1 MRGGFIGGF
10 IGLIPGIGGNI
21 ADWFAYSQT
30 VAVANKEKDSGA
42 SIGQGH
48 VRGVI
53 GCEGANNAQ
62 KATSY
67 VRRLFCLVSRCIPFE
82 VIVMGLLMYV
92 GLELGTS
99 MF

>member
-1 MRGGFIGGF
+1 MGRYARRFHWWVHR
-10 IGLIPGIGGNI
+10 LIPCIGGNI

-67 VRRLFCLVSRCIPFE
+67 VPLFCLVYHAI
-82 VIVMGLLMYV
+82 LLK
-92 GLELGTS
+92 LL
-99 MF
+99 